1 MKRSITRT
9 LAAAFILQAA
19 VLAAIAV
26 LSAVGA
32 VLDAGPAADFRRVE
46 SLAGKVQYMEGR
58 AALAALTEDPAAE
71 IRILKELSQA
81 NSAMMEELALEDFP
95 APRLVYAPALRS
107 KISEAVG
114 VLESGYQRL
123 IREAVKPS
131 QGKGFVEAFVAGCE
145 DALLRLQTVSTG
157 ISAARVTVSRI
168 IAAGIVLIA
177 IFCVGSLIP
186 MIPALLRLREDFR
199 ALVAFARSPSS
210 QRQTSVAFSGVE
222 IKELFQRLSKLSS
235 VEATLKD
242 LTAASVKLAAKYKR
256 LASGVAKTVVSV
268 RSQTGLAEDANAE
281 FSQTI
286 KGAQAASD
294 GASASHGKTHN
305 GSAALGKTMEK
316 MRRSVDEM
324 RSLEGRTERIE
335 EVIESIVDVADQ
347 TELLSL
353 NAAIEAA
360 RAGEAGTG
368 FNLVAQQVRKL
379 ADRSTRVASEISD
392 LMGDVL
398 TSVRKMAAGAGESF
412 AAVSAVHKEMTEVCA
427 VLKGFSDAASET
439 SNAVGRAGASLGSL
453 LSFARQAM
461 SDAED
466 AAASNTAVEKALR
479 EIEGITDRAMEGED
493 LQPET
498 EPAVKPMV
506 SEAPLQ
512 GFTPEAGSSESVSL
526 DVLRAEAGHETESPA
541 TRDAGAARGVL
552 EEDELEE
559 LEAVEEE
566 GASDK

>member
-9 LAAAFILQAA
+9 LAAAIVLQAA

-26 LSAVGA
+26 LSAIGA
-32 VLDAGPAADFRRVE
+32 VLDAGPAADFKRAE
-46 SLAGKVQYMEGR
+46 SLARKVQYMEGR
-58 AALAALTEDPAAE
+58 AALADLTEDPATEA
-71 IRILKELSQA
+71 RMLSELSRA

-95 APRLVYAPALRS
+95 VPRLLYTSALRV
-107 KISEAVG
+107 KMAEAIG
-114 VLESGYQRL
+114 ALESGLQRL
-123 IREAVKPS
+123 IHEAVKPS
-131 QGKGFVEAFVAGCE
+131 QGRGFAEAFVAGCE
-145 DALLRLQTVSTG
+145 DALLRLQTVSAE
-157 ISAARVTVSRI
+157 ISAVRETVNRI
-168 IAAGIVLIA
+168 IAAGIALIA
-177 IFCVGSLIP
+177 VFCVGSLIP
-186 MIPALLRLREDFR
+186 VIRALLRLREDFR

-210 QRQTSVAFSGVE
+210 QRQTSVAFSWGE
-222 IKELFQRLSKLSS
+222 IEDLFRRFQKLSS

-242 LTAASVKLAAKYKR
+242 LTAASVKIAAKYKR

-268 RSQTGLAEDANAE
+268 RNQTGLAEDANAE
-281 FSQTI
+281 FSAII

-316 MRRSVDEM
+316 MRRSADEM

-360 RAGEAGTG
+360 RAGDAGAG

-379 ADRSTRVASEISD
+379 ADRSSRAASEISD

-398 TSVRKMAAGAGESF
+398 TSVRKMASGASESF

-427 VLKGFSDAASET
+427 VLKSFSDTASET

-453 LSFARQAM
+453 LSFARQSM

-479 EIEGITDRAMEGED
+479 EIEGITDRAAEGEY

-498 EPAVKPMV
+498 ESEV

-512 GFTPEAGSSESVSL
+512 GFTLDAGSPESVSQ
-526 DVLRAEAGHETESPA
+526 DGLRAEAGHETESPVSS
-541 TRDAGAARGVL
+541 DAGAVPGVL
-552 EEDELEE
+552 EEEELEE

-566 GASDK
+566 GASNK